1 MKTHFCSWPNSFEV
15 WQASW
20 QQDFL
25 IENAKEVLRC
35 RARRTNT
42 LIIDAVQ
49 KEQRKGPEKYY
60 LTVFN
65 NLTVRT
71 YWKLKDKRHGRRLK
85 WISLKTIGT
94 KWIIKPNLFYLTTKI
109 WNLLMFNFL
118 PSHVS
123 KDNMRV

>member
-1 MKTHFCSWPNSFEV
+1 M
-15 WQASW
+15 
-20 QQDFL
+20 
-25 IENAKEVLRC
+25 RC

-71 YWKLKDKRHGRRLK
+71 YWKLKDKLERLK
-85 WISLKTIGT
+85 NHLLTIG
-94 KWIIKPNLFYLTTKI
+94 IKIDKFINYR
-109 WNLLMFNFL
+109 
-118 PSHVS
+118 
-123 KDNMRV
+123 D